1 MEILK
6 ISIKEN
12 IVIRDIILSVFTGS
26 YFLLVWLFHVP
37 VINYFFNKVG
47 IWFNNPY
54 MGFTFFILYLV
65 TPISAGLLTFKLK
78 KFKQFSFDK
87 TLINN
92 LVSSLTF
99 ALPMFVLIFLSEK
112 DFSIFALI
120 GVLFFSTLFSF
131 INAALSATFLSRILT
146 KQPQ

>member
-1 MEILK
+1 MKVSKVSLT
-6 ISIKEN
+6 EN
-12 IVIRDIILSVFTGS
+12 IVIRDIILSVFTGF

-65 TPISAGLLTFKLK
+65 TLFSAGLLTFRLK
-78 KFKQFSFDK
+78 KSKQISFDN

-92 LVSSLTF
+92 LVSSVTF
-99 ALPMFVLIFLSEK
+99 ALPMLLLIFISNK
-112 DFSIFALI
+112 DFSIFAFI
-120 GVLFFSTLFSF
+120 GGLFFASLISF
-131 INAALSATFLSRILT
+131 INAALSATLLSRILT
-146 KQPQ
+146 KQT